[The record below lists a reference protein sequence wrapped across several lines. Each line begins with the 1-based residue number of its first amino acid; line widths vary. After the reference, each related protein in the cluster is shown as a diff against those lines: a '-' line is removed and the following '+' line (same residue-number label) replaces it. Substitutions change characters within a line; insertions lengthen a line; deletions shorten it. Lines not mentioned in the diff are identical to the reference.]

1 MTKLERK
8 IIFLLPVISIC
19 FEIMKSFST
28 GDAPIMAMRN
38 YLFFLIITYLVV
50 KYYKAVF
57 RFNIFLIISIIYF
70 FLLLFIEGAELDEF
84 NDWVQFVDAKM
95 VLPLAFI
102 LISSYAHFEEL
113 HKYLLA
119 TNILF
124 VGSIF
129 AFTIF
134 GVGINQYGSA
144 SGFRTG
150 AFEYSAIYI
159 GSYLLLTYPLQLRDI
174 KSKLKR
180 NALILL
186 GVLTVIVLVLSVRRS
201 ALVIL
206 IIGAIVYVYLYRAH
220 IARIALYGFGFFV
233 LLVLSFPLYE
243 DTLMK
248 QIEARGDVFNEKGT
262 VENLQEETRLAE
274 TIAVYEER
282 ILNPDVRIFLFGD
295 HLFSSAGNY
304 AGGIHG
310 PRPLHLDVNIIMH
323 GSGVVGLIIFLLI
336 YVRLYSKYNA
346 IKTRVPLPNEKN
358 MIGAFMAMFLS
369 HMFLLISGGMITM
382 TFNLISA
389 LYMGGIMG
397 LYRSARAG
405 TLPAVEEVKPVVK
418 AKVPAGGRK
427 LVRAKPYIYE
437 VGDSK

>member
-28 GDAPIMAMRN
+28 GDAPIMALRN

-220 IARIALYGFGFFV
+220 IARIA
-233 LLVLSFPLYE
+233 
-243 DTLMK
+243 
-248 QIEARGDVFNEKGT
+248 
-262 VENLQEETRLAE
+262 
-274 TIAVYEER
+274 
-282 ILNPDVRIFLFGD
+282 
-295 HLFSSAGNY
+295 
-304 AGGIHG
+304 
-310 PRPLHLDVNIIMH
+310 
-323 GSGVVGLIIFLLI
+323 
-336 YVRLYSKYNA
+336 
-346 IKTRVPLPNEKN
+346 
-358 MIGAFMAMFLS
+358 
-369 HMFLLISGGMITM
+369 
-382 TFNLISA
+382 
-389 LYMGGIMG
+389 
-397 LYRSARAG
+397 
-405 TLPAVEEVKPVVK
+405 
-418 AKVPAGGRK
+418 
-427 LVRAKPYIYE
+427 
-437 VGDSK
+437 